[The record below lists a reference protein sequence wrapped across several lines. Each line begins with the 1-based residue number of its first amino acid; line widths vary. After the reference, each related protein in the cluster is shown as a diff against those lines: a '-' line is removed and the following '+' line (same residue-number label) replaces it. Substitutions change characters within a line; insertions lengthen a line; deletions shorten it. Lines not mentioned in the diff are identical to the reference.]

1 MKHVTNI
8 IVWVLR
14 NIILLR
20 IYGAVYG
27 QLANGMIH

>member
-14 NIILLR
+14 YIILLL